1 MRPYRVL
8 VVDDS
13 AFMRKI
19 ISDLIEQDPNLK
31 VEGTAQ
37 NGKEAIKRISELQP
51 DLVTMDVEMPEMN
64 GLEALKTIMANKP
77 IPVIMLSG
85 INEEGMR
92 ETIMALELGAFDFIR
107 KPSMS
112 TSSQDIHEVGKA
124 LREQINTAMQAK
136 ERREA
141 REAAAD
147 KPVPSPAKLSP
158 PASEPVKPSMKAE
171 QSDKPRLDS
180 ANLSN
185 RSAFIPKQEVRT
197 THSHETSTTVRPSEK
212 PSTSKPSANKPD
224 PRERLTGTE
233 RYEAPKTSSSLAKKS
248 SDPNELSPVRDK
260 RERATG
266 PSRPPAVGEGAAVK
280 GSTDLRSGK
289 SADTPVPLRQ
299 ENRVVGQRHSAG
311 YTDIVAIGCSTGGPK
326 ALKTVLEMIPADFPA
341 PIVIVQ
347 HMPPN
352 FTHSLA
358 QRLNSLCELQVV
370 EAEDGMELKK
380 GWAYIAPGGFHIG
393 VKAVQGDGYRIA
405 LNKDE
410 LRNGHRPSAD
420 VLYESL
426 QPLESLTRHLV
437 LLTGMGS
444 DGARVMKRLYDAGV
458 TSTFAESE
466 ETCVVYGMPRSA
478 VELKCVSNV
487 LPLYEIAPKLV
498 QVVK

>member
-1 MRPYRVL
+1 MRPYRIL

-19 ISDLIEQDPNLK
+19 ISDLIEQDPLLK

-37 NGKEAIKRISELQP
+37 NGQEAIKRIAELKP

-64 GLEALKTIMANKP
+64 GLEALRQIMADKP

-107 KPSMS
+107 KPSMT
-112 TSSQDIHEVGKA
+112 TSSQGIDEVGKA
-124 LREQINTAMQAK
+124 LREQIVTAMQAQ

-141 REAAAD
+141 RIAAD
-147 KPVPSPAKLSP
+147 LAALAKATTIPEPLKLPISSPSNYVPKNDVKKKQLKENLDQAKAKLLDKSQD
-158 PASEPVKPSMKAE
+158 KPLGSTAGLLG
-171 QSDKPRLDS
+171 QSDWPQAKVKADGTVPKP
-180 ANLSN
+180 APT
-185 RSAFIPKQEVRT
+185 PKLLPKKDAQERVPT
-197 THSHETSTTVRPSEK
+197 
-212 PSTSKPSANKPD
+212 
-224 PRERLTGTE
+224 
-233 RYEAPKTSSSLAKKS
+233 Y
-248 SDPNELSPVRDK
+248 
-260 RERATG
+260 
-266 PSRPPAVGEGAAVK
+266 SRPPAAGDGANVRVN
-280 GSTDLRSGK
+280 TDSHNGKTTERETTGRQDNRLTSHHRS
-289 SADTPVPLRQ
+289 S
-299 ENRVVGQRHSAG
+299 G

-326 ALKTVLEMIPADFPA
+326 ALKTLLEMIPADFPA

-358 QRLNSLCELQVV
+358 QRLNSLSPLQVV
-370 EAEDGMELKK
+370 EAEEGMEIKK
-380 GWAYIAPGGFHIG
+380 GFAYIAPGGFHIT
-393 VKAVQGDGYRIA
+393 VKPSSSDGYRVA
-405 LNKDE
+405 LNKDD

-426 QPLESLTRHLV
+426 QPLESLKRHIV

-478 VELKCVSNV
+478 VELKCVSHI

>member
-1 MRPYRVL
+1 MRPYRIL

-19 ISDLIEQDPNLK
+19 ISDLIEQDPQLK

-37 NGKEAIKRISELQP
+37 NGQEAIKRIAELQP

-64 GLEALKTIMANKP
+64 GLEALRQIMADKP
-77 IPVIMLSG
+77 LPVIMLSG

-107 KPSMS
+107 KPSMT
-112 TSSQDIHEVGKA
+112 TSSQGVDEVGKA
-124 LREQINTAMQAK
+124 LREQIVTAMQAQ

-141 REAAAD
+141 RIAAD
-147 KPVPSPAKLSP
+147 LAILAKPLTTQEPLKSP
-158 PASEPVKPSMKAE
+158 PTSSGKSVSRNETVKERPLKDSPEQVANPLLGKSQTKA
-171 QSDKPRLDS
+171 QPGTRSGGL
-180 ANLSN
+180 ANLGKRGQN
-185 RSAFIPKQEVRT
+185 REQTGLSGTPANNPAQNHATNLKPMPSKEAHERISAI
-197 THSHETSTTVRPSEK
+197 
-212 PSTSKPSANKPD
+212 
-224 PRERLTGTE
+224 
-233 RYEAPKTSSSLAKKS
+233 
-248 SDPNELSPVRDK
+248 
-260 RERATG
+260 
-266 PSRPPAVGEGAAVK
+266 SRPPAAGDVANVRGNTNSHDGKKAEREAVG
-280 GSTDLRSGK
+280 
-289 SADTPVPLRQ
+289 RQ
-299 ENRVVGQRHSAG
+299 EHRSTIHQSSSG

-326 ALKTVLEMIPADFPA
+326 ALKTLLEMIPADFPA

-358 QRLNSLCELQVV
+358 QRLNSLSPLHVV
-370 EAEDGMELKK
+370 EAEEGMELQK
-380 GWAYIAPGGFHIG
+380 GWAYIAPGGFHIT
-393 VKAVQGDGYRIA
+393 VKPSSGDGYRIA
-405 LNKDE
+405 LNKDD

-426 QPLESLTRHLV
+426 QPLESLKRHIV
-437 LLTGMGS
+437 LMTGMGS
-444 DGARVMKRLYDAGV
+444 DGARVMKQLYDAGV

-478 VELKCVSNV
+478 VELKCVSHV
-487 LPLYEIAPKLV
+487 LPLYDIAPKLI

>member
-1 MRPYRVL
+1 MSPYRIL

-19 ISDLIEQDPNLK
+19 ISDLIEQDPMLK

-37 NGKEAIKRISELQP
+37 NGKEAIKRIAQLKP

-64 GLEALKTIMANKP
+64 GLEALRQIMADKP

-107 KPSMS
+107 KPSLT
-112 TSSQDIHEVGKA
+112 TSSQGIDEVGKA
-124 LREQINTAMQAK
+124 LREQIVTAMQAQ

-141 REAAAD
+141 RIEAELAALAKARTIPEPLKLPISSPGKAVRENNDIVEKKPKDSLELAKVKPLEKPTD
-147 KPVPSPAKLSP
+147 KIQNKPLRSMPG
-158 PASEPVKPSMKAE
+158 ASEQYGRPQVK
-171 QSDKPRLDS
+171 DKGG
-180 ANLSN
+180 LSGGTVPEPAQIS
-185 RSAFIPKQEVRT
+185 RILPKKDTE
-197 THSHETSTTVRPSEK
+197 
-212 PSTSKPSANKPD
+212 
-224 PRERLTGTE
+224 ERVPT
-233 RYEAPKTSSSLAKKS
+233 Y
-248 SDPNELSPVRDK
+248 
-260 RERATG
+260 
-266 PSRPPAVGEGAAVK
+266 SRPPAEGDGAHVR
-280 GSTDLRSGK
+280 GNTDSHNGKTLGHEVAGRQDNRPTSHDRS
-289 SADTPVPLRQ
+289 S
-299 ENRVVGQRHSAG
+299 S
-311 YTDIVAIGCSTGGPK
+311 YTDIVAIGSSTGGPK
-326 ALKTVLEMIPADFPA
+326 ALKTLLEMIPADFPA

-358 QRLNSLCELQVV
+358 QRLNSLSPLQVV
-370 EAEDGMELKK
+370 EAEEGMEIKR
-380 GWAYIAPGGFHIG
+380 GWAYIAPGGYHIT
-393 VKAVQGDGYRIA
+393 VKPSSGGYRVA

-426 QPLESLTRHLV
+426 QPLESLKRHIV

-478 VELKCVSNV
+478 VELKCVSHV
-487 LPLYEIAPKLV
+487 LPLHEIAPKLV